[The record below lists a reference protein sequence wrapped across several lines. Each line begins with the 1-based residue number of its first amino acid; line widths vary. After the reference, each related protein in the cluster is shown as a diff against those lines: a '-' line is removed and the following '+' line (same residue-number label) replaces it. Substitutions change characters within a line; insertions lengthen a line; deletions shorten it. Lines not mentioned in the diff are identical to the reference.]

1 MAGPAALQI
10 EKEVYFLVARF
21 LQSGPCKKSAKVLV
35 EELDEHQLIPKRLD
49 WKGKEHKQT
58 FEDWVSTNKH
68 IPPDY
73 LLQVCKRVCPLLD
86 KVVPPS
92 VPGVR
97 TLLGVGQQSL
107 LRNSKDCSCKEW
119 KGSALAALHNGRP
132 PEPPLNSGK
141 SPNLVKLIGARSLT
155 GCARLSNLFPTS
167 MYQHKKMHRRIL
179 GHLSAVY
186 CITFDRTGRR
196 VFTGS
201 DDCIVK
207 IWATDDGRLLATL
220 RGHSAEISDMAVNYE
235 NTLFAAGSC
244 DKVIR
249 VWCLRTCAPVAV
261 LHGHSSSITSIQ
273 FCPATIGTKRY
284 LTSTGADGT
293 ICFWQ
298 WEMDT
303 MKFNDRPLKFTE
315 RSRPGMQIICSSF
328 SPGGMFIA
336 TGSTDHVIRVY
347 YLGYESPEKV
357 AELEAHSDKVVAV
370 QFCNTGRRNNNSS
383 VEDKVAKL
391 KVSMVTWDRW
401 DNTIITAVNN
411 FLLKVWSSYTGSLL
425 HVLSGD
431 IENKGGLAKN
441 ATYNT
446 LLAETTLVLSPAENF
461 MDITSC
467 TAARKASSHLWHS
480 LKTIEG
486 QGHGAV
492 FDCKFSP
499 DGQNFACTDSHG
511 HLLLF
516 GFGCSKPYEKVP
528 DQMFFHTDYRPLIR
542 DANNY
547 VLDEQ
552 TQQAPHLMPPPFL
565 VDVEGN
571 PHPTHYQR
579 LVPGR
584 ENCKDEQLIPQLGY
598 VANGDGEV
606 IEQVIGQQTAE
617 QDGSILDGYIRELL
631 REQDERLADGEIV
644 QIPQLNQSYSVH
656 GVLRSHNVAS
666 VPLPNVGLRR
676 SGQIEGVRQ
685 MHINAPR
692 SQMATERDLM
702 AWSRRVMVNEL
713 HPGVGSHLAAL
724 NLFLE
729 NQRLKRLMLRMDP
742 ELATHAKQPRKKA
755 KVCRPSP
762 DTTLPLDVP
771 AIILRAKGHPFTPVP
786 AAPLEGAVSVAIES
800 MSAELIQT
808 SVITDFER
816 EPSLDLPT
824 ETYTSVQAS
833 VSLPTRTPTPTK
845 RKPKT
850 KYLSPTPQ
858 VALDWESFTS
868 SLMQAFMALRP
879 TGPTATSIPV
889 LSPRLASAASLP
901 LTSVQQAVTHD
912 DTDQSYFSSAESVSY
927 VSQIASPI
935 DYYSPEEESIE
946 GDLPPDDLSFGETIS
961 KMKEYFK
968 WVTSLVSETQ
978 KRYFELLQLDSP
990 SPSTIPPV
998 LPAFLDAFTSVS
1010 KNPDFQTP
1018 APKRP
1023 DRFYKVCDDYK
1034 FLIKSPLRDPVVIA
1048 DDQQLYCGRFLRRS
1062 QRKRQHNYQTR
1073 STKEQHPRSKDRSTR
1088 TTEDSENSSE
1098 QEAETADV
1106 SEASAGEAEWQSGSI
1121 SSDSSEYSDWTADAG
1136 IDLQPPKRQTR
1147 LRTRKY
1153 CSSSEDDNTKEEK
1166 GTVKKRKKSKRVKR
1180 KKPNGLLCSEGE
1192 LCEEWLPPP
1201 WILETV
1207 PRRSP
1212 YVPQMGDE
1220 VIYFKQGH
1228 EAYVR
1233 AVRKAKVY
1241 SVNLQKQPW
1250 NRMELREQELAKII
1264 GIKYEAGPPTLCCLK
1279 LALLD
1284 PISCRMTEESFSL
1297 KYHDMPDVLDFLVL
1311 HQFYVEAKERNWQ
1324 TGDNF
1329 RSIIDDAWWFGTV
1342 SSQQPL
1348 QFEYPDSLFQCYN
1361 VRWDTDE
1368 TEKMSPWDMEPVPEG
1383 AALPL
1388 DRGAGVP
1395 VTADEFKALLY
1406 KPQEGEWGA
1415 RSRDEE
1421 CERIIQGIDQLLTF
1435 EISTLFSA
1443 PVDLGAYPMYC
1454 TVITYPTDLS
1464 TIRKRVE
1471 NRFYRRI
1478 SALMWEVRYIEH
1490 NARTF
1495 NEPRSPIVR
1504 SAKIVT
1510 DVLLHFIR
1518 DQNCTDIFKI
1528 YNDIKAEEESSAG
1541 EEEEEEVEPEVDSD
1555 APGTSAGRIH
1565 LRSRSLSKRQA
1576 AKVDVDAWKDKCKEL
1591 LDLLFQCEDSEPFR
1605 QPVDL
1610 VSYPDYREIIDT
1622 PMDFNTVKESIQAGN
1637 YKTPMEFCKDV
1648 RLIFSNSKAYTP
1660 NKKSRIYSMTLRLS
1674 ALFET
1679 HIKKIISEYKA
1690 AAQKQEYRKRLRSTS
1705 SSVSSSSRASSP
1717 KGKLKQVK
1725 TQPEMNQNTSLPLTR
1740 SSSSRSS
1747 QASDINEEPAC
1758 PLVVEEGESQPS
1770 SSGVCAQNELRG
1782 TPDAGSSRVTRSKVS
1797 LLKQDPSPGRSL
1809 SNGDGRIT
1817 RTTAKRRLICKSEQ
1831 DDESSGEEEKKPK
1844 LERKSS
1850 LSSSSSSSDDKGS
1863 GSNLSSESESDSKSD
1878 SDSESSNEIDKD
1890 YVDGDHDY
1898 SKVIRSR
1905 PKRKAKSKVR
1915 NKKGNKNLAKHLKA
1929 VVRNTRTK
1937 SAGVNEDDFERQ
1949 ISKQSRIR
1957 TRNQGRRTVLY
1968 NDESDDDRYI
1978 PTEDPLN
1985 LGTSRSGRVRKMTEK
2000 ARVSHLMGWNY

>member
-370 QFCNTGRRNNNSS
+370 QFCNTGRSLRFVSGSRDGTARIWQYYQQEWKCTVLDMTTKLAENNNSS

-425 HVLSGD
+425 HVLSGHDDEVFVLEPSPIDPRIMVSAGHDGNIFIWD
-431 IENKGGLAKN
+431 IFKGTKIR
-441 ATYNT
+441 
-446 LLAETTLVLSPAENF
+446 NF
-461 MDITSC
+461 FNM
-467 TAARKASSHLWHS
+467 
-480 LKTIEG
+480 IEG

-713 HPGVGSHLAAL
+713 HPGVGRVIEECRAAKGEAEVRI
-724 NLFLE
+724 F
-729 NQRLKRLMLRMDP
+729 
-742 ELATHAKQPRKKA
+742 TSGRKK
-755 KVCRPSP
+755 RP
-762 DTTLPLDVP
+762 LY
-771 AIILRAKGHPFTPVP
+771 
-786 AAPLEGAVSVAIES
+786 
-800 MSAELIQT
+800 
-808 SVITDFER
+808 IT
-816 EPSLDLPT
+816 
-824 ETYTSVQAS
+824 Q
-833 VSLPTRTPTPTK
+833 
-845 RKPKT
+845 
-850 KYLSPTPQ
+850 
-858 VALDWESFTS
+858 
-868 SLMQAFMALRP
+868 
-879 TGPTATSIPV
+879 G
-889 LSPRLASAASLP
+889 
-901 LTSVQQAVTHD
+901 
-912 DTDQSYFSSAESVSY
+912 
-927 VSQIASPI
+927 
-935 DYYSPEEESIE
+935 
-946 GDLPPDDLSFGETIS
+946 
-961 KMKEYFK
+961 
-968 WVTSLVSETQ
+968 
-978 KRYFELLQLDSP
+978 
-990 SPSTIPPV
+990 
-998 LPAFLDAFTSVS
+998 
-1010 KNPDFQTP
+1010 
-1018 APKRP
+1018 
-1023 DRFYKVCDDYK
+1023 
-1034 FLIKSPLRDPVVIA
+1034 

-1098 QEAETADV
+1098 EAETADV